1 MQTVRE
7 TCMCPLPYY
16 LSTYDRCR
24 SISKQLCICKAHG
37 LSKTSTYPLILPRS
51 TAPFALLSSL
61 STIASSAC
69 MHTYVHAYI
78 HTHMHIRPTDNSPT
92 ATTTTTS
99 QPILSLYLCPTN
111 KVPRVPDPPL
121 DSGTAARRPQT
132 GKAHHAPHE
141 RRRKPGP
148 PDTAAASVCR
158 YALPYLTSTT
168 SPTSPYPA
176 HLSTPYRSSCSSFGA
191 PPPCHMKHCLFSDS
205 WSSVRNIHFDDQ
217 ESSGLALA
225 PHCFGLLG

>member
-1 MQTVRE
+1 MWWLSQRRVAMQTVRE

-148 PDTAAASVCR
+148 PDTAAASVCSLIR
-158 YALPYLTSTT
+158 PFQGTGRRKPNGLDFSRVLRPYSLP
-168 SPTSPYPA
+168 
-176 HLSTPYRSSCSSFGA
+176 GA
-191 PPPCHMKHCLFSDS
+191 ADDCDEANCL
-205 WSSVRNIHFDDQ
+205 V
-217 ESSGLALA
+217 
-225 PHCFGLLG
+225 